1 MAENNDELARLRAE
15 LDELDRSLLQT
26 AARRGEIV
34 RAIATAKAA
43 PVSGSGSGGERKTAS
58 GGAVE
63 PVSGGGRPLFDRE
76 RERAVYDRARAFAA
90 EIDLPKRL
98 AHQLMQALI
107 EQSHQ
112 IQEDVS
118 RQTAR
123 EAGASRRRFL
133 IVGGRGRMGRLLGG
147 ELAARGHEIDVL
159 EVDDDRDRAR
169 AVGEAEI
176 VLVAVPMSEARAVV
190 EELAPH
196 VRSDALLCDINS
208 LKQGICAAMAEHC
221 RGEAMGL
228 HPMFGPT
235 VYSLRRQKVVV
246 CPVRRGKLGD
256 WLRDEL
262 GRIGLE
268 IIETDPVTHDRMMA
282 VVQVLVHYSTLV
294 MGEAL
299 RSTGVSVEESLRF
312 TSPIY
317 RLELAFVGRLFA
329 QSADLY
335 AEIEMTNPHADEFR
349 HCFLE
354 AAGIFNRAIR
364 TGDRE
369 SFRRL
374 FDGISDYFRGF
385 ADEAMQLS
393 DFIIDTLVMQP

>member
-1 MAENNDELARLRAE
+1 MTERNDELARLREE

-26 AARRGEIV
+26 AARRSEIV

-43 PVSGSGSGGERKTAS
+43 APGRGT
-58 GGAVE
+58 
-63 PVSGGGRPLFDRE
+63 GRPLFDRD

-90 EIDLPKRL
+90 QIGLPERL

-107 EQSHQ
+107 ERSHQ
-112 IQEDVS
+112 IQEEVS
-118 RQTAR
+118 RQAAKETA
-123 EAGASRRRFL
+123 ESRRRFL

-147 ELAARGHEIDVL
+147 EFAARGHEIDVL

-169 AVGEAEI
+169 AVAEAEI
-176 VLVAVPMSEARAVV
+176 VLVAVPMSIARAVV

-208 LKQGICAAMAEHC
+208 LKQGVCAAMAEHC
-221 RGEAMGL
+221 RGESMGM

-246 CPVRRGKLGD
+246 CPVRPGELAM

-262 GRIGLE
+262 GRMGLE

-299 RSTGVSVEESLRF
+299 RSTGVSIEESLRF

-374 FDGISDYFRGF
+374 FEGISDYFRGF